1 MDNFK
6 EELKDAICNND
17 INFLIANKDK
27 YDINERFD
35 DEDNDTLLLYAIS
48 YDKSNVYQFFLDNGA
63 DYNLVNDLG
72 ENIVHAI
79 VFSGDL
85 NRMQRVLN
93 GIQHLDINRPSKDG
107 TTPLLLSI
115 SLDKF
120 EIAKYLIERNADVN
134 VADEDGLSPLHMAA
148 EGNDLELVQLLV
160 AAGADLTVKTSKG
173 NRPLALSV
181 NNSKNN
187 QIIKFL
193 YNRIY
198 NL

>member
-1 MDNFK
+1 MGNYK

-27 YDINERFD
+27 YNINERFE

-85 NRMQRVLN
+85 NRMQRVLKGYN
-93 GIQHLDINRPSKDG
+93 TIDINRPSKDG

-115 SLDKF
+115 SLDKL
-120 EIAKYLIERNADVN
+120 EIANYLIEKGADVN
-134 VADEDGLSPLHMAA
+134 VSDENGLSPLHMAA
-148 EGNDLELVQLLV
+148 ESDDLELVQFLV
-160 AAGADLTVKTSKG
+160 AEGADLTAKTNKG

-187 QIIKFL
+187 EIIKFL